1 MTSDPENA
9 VPESA
14 DALHT
19 SESLASPGA
28 QLRRARE
35 NAHLT
40 LEDFAAQTKLSRGTL
55 EALEADD
62 FAALLEPVYVRG
74 YYRKCARLLGLSE
87 EALIASYNTRVKQPQ
102 PQSPARIRLS
112 AGTVESR
119 GGFAKVLGVLITL
132 IIIGLLGY
140 LWMTRA
146 NFEEG
151 GAQTSILSIPPDS
164 AAPLGDGAAVTVSPS
179 PAASSSGPAAVEST
193 NDVAP
198 ETAVTAAAPT
208 IAAVPSEPQAAAGG
222 EPNLSLRFRETSW
235 ARINDANGRAL
246 INGLMDAGSQQVV
259 NGQPPFTVF
268 LGNAPGVEL
277 QFNGQR
283 VDLAPFTQSNS
294 TARLNLPPQ
303 N

>member
-1 MTSDPENA
+1 MTSDPDLPPNA
-9 VPESA
+9 VPEP
-14 DALHT
+14 
-19 SESLASPGA
+19 SEAPRTAESPVSPGA

-40 LEDFAAQTKLSRGTL
+40 IEDFAAQTKLSRSTL

-87 EALIASYNTRVKQPQ
+87 DALIAAYNTRVKQPQ

-112 AGTVESR
+112 AGAAERR
-119 GGFAKVLGVLITL
+119 GGFAKVLGVLIVL
-132 IIIGLLGY
+132 IIVGLLGY

-146 NFEEG
+146 ELAQG
-151 GAQTSILSIPPDS
+151 GTQTNILSIPSDR
-164 AAPLGDGAAVTVSPS
+164 GAAAVSPS
-179 PAASSSGPAAVEST
+179 PAAPAVPPSAGPSDALVADTVAQAPAPTVTATAAPTPSAT
-193 NDVAP
+193 
-198 ETAVTAAAPT
+198 TAAA
-208 IAAVPSEPQAAAGG
+208 AAGA
-222 EPNLSLRFRETSW
+222 PSLSLRFRETSW

-246 INGLMDAGSQQVV
+246 INGLMDAGTQQVV
-259 NGQPPFTVF
+259 NGEPPFTVF